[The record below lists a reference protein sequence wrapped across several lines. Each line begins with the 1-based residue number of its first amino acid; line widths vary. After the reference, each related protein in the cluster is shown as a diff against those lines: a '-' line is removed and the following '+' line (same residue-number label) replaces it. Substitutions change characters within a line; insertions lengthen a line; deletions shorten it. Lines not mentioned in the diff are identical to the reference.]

1 MLRSRPPVQPK
12 LLREIALSSMKKLR
26 LRKKWSHLGEL
37 ELEPASSRSQNLNSF
52 HSGVQPLT
60 FYPSY
65 LRFQFGNVLIS
76 RLPSFSCP
84 KLLGVAVDHEQ
95 ALGSAWKMLF
105 IIWLAKE
112 PQVKFGGNGNKVA
125 CVLHLRQ
132 RQALLLQ
139 LGTTHLCVLVLSSA
153 ERKAILCR
161 KELRDQGIRSYLWSA
176 HSNICFFGQLMNRGP
191 WQFTKIK
198 HTETQGSKK
207 KRRERVLLSLNGYNL
222 HTIKAIL
229 L

>member
-1 MLRSRPPVQPK
+1 MLRSQPPVQPK
-12 LLREIALSSMKKLR
+12 LLREVALSSVKKLR

-52 HSGVQPLT
+52 HSGVRPLT

-76 RLPSFSCP
+76 RLPSFSCL
-84 KLLGVAVDHEQ
+84 KLLGVAVDHERASCHP

-105 IIWLAKE
+105 VIWLAKE
-112 PQVKFGGNGNKVA
+112 PQVKFGGNGNKVT

-132 RQALLLQ
+132 CQAHLLQ
-139 LGTTHLCVLVLSSA
+139 LGTTHLCVLVLSGA
-153 ERKAILCR
+153 ERKAILWG
-161 KELRDQGIRSYLWSA
+161 KELRDQGIQSYLWSA
-176 HSNICFFGQLMNRGP
+176 HSNICSFGQLMNRGP

-198 HTETQGSKK
+198 HTDKHKDQ
-207 KRRERVLLSLNGYNL
+207 KRKGEKDYFFL
-222 HTIKAIL
+222 
-229 L
+229 